1 MANAKTYKI
10 TCTNANTAYNVVTGT
25 TVPPTNADFLVAAN
39 KGKGIVFQCQTNGAL
54 GKAGMS
60 DVVSN
65 AGIVFLGPDGSY
77 TPPAGVS
84 PSSYNATEWW
94 VSADTAGAIVTVQL
108 IHTI

>member
-1 MANAKTYKI
+1 MANAKTYKV

-25 TVPPTNADFLVAAN
+25 TVAPTNAQRDPAN
-39 KGKGIVFQCQTNGAL
+39 KGKGITFQCQTNGAL

-65 AGIVFLGPDGSY
+65 AGIQFLGPDGAY

-84 PSSYNATEWW
+84 PSSYNAEEWW
-94 VSADTAGAIVTVQL
+94 VTADTAGAVVVAQL